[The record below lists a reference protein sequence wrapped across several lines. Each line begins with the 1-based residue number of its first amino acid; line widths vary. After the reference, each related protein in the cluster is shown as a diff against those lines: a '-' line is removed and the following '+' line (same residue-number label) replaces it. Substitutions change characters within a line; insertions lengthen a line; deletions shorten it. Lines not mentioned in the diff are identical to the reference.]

1 MEDAGLTLRGMTSLV
16 TRKRSRW
23 KSDTMLRKEVEL
35 DWDRYVDKLWKSCG
49 DRADTSQE
57 AGWRLEVNSNV

>member
-1 MEDAGLTLRGMTSLV
+1 M
-16 TRKRSRW
+16 
-23 KSDTMLRKEVEL
+23 EL